1 MTQQKKFFNTFRWYL
16 KLYGMFFS
24 QYLKALMHSRTD
36 FFIGFL
42 AFFMIQFG
50 GIAFIALVFRQI
62 PDLLGW
68 SFYDLL
74 FIYGF
79 ANIPRGLDHMF
90 TDYLWLLAGNVIVV
104 GEFDRYLLRPIHP
117 LFQIIAQR
125 FQPDGIGE
133 AIIGILL
140 VVYASIKGGIEF
152 TPGKLFIFII
162 LVFFATIIYT
172 SIKLSLAS
180 LAFWIKRS
188 QSILFM
194 FYSMSDFA
202 KYPLAIYHKF
212 IRTFITYIVP
222 FALTA
227 YIPAS
232 YFLGASSLLKSLG
245 LTIGISIISLTIG
258 LVMFNQGMKQY
269 ESVGN

>member
-1 MTQQKKFFNTFRWYL
+1 MKRIQRIKWYF
-16 KLYGMFFS
+16 KLYGMFLS

-50 GIAFIALVFRQI
+50 GIAFIALVFQQI
-62 PDLLGW
+62 PNLLGW
-68 SFYDLL
+68 SFFDLL

-90 TDYLWLLAGNVIVV
+90 TDYLWLLAGNVIVT
-104 GEFDRYLLRPIHP
+104 GEFDRYMLRPMHP
-117 LFQIIAQR
+117 LFQIVAQK

-133 AIIGILL
+133 VIIGIIL
-140 VVYASIKGGIEF
+140 VVYASTKSSIAF
-152 TPGKLFIFII
+152 TPGKIAIFIVM
-162 LVFFATIIYT
+162 LFFATLIYT
-172 SIKLSLAS
+172 SIKLFLAS
-180 LAFWIKRS
+180 LAFWLKRS

-194 FYSMSDFA
+194 FYQMSDFA
-202 KYPLAIYHKF
+202 KYPLEIYQKF

-232 YFLGASSLLKSLG
+232 YFLGTSTLMESLG
-245 LTIGISIISLTIG
+245 KMVIVSIIALTLG
-258 LVMFNQGMKQY
+258 LVTFHSGMKQY

>member
-1 MTQQKKFFNTFRWYL
+1 MKGLEKLKWYT
-16 KLYGMFFS
+16 KLYGMFLS

-36 FFIGFL
+36 FIIGFL
-42 AFFMIQFG
+42 AFFLIQFG
-50 GIAFIALVFRQI
+50 GIAFIALVFQQI

-68 SFYDLL
+68 SFYQLL

-90 TDYLWLLAGNVIVV
+90 TDYLWLLAGNVVV
-104 GEFDRYLLRPIHP
+104 NGEFDRYMLRPIHP
-117 LFQIIAQR
+117 LFQIIAQK

-133 AIIGILL
+133 VIIGVIL
-140 VVYASIKGGIEF
+140 VVYASAKIGIVY
-152 TPGKLFIFII
+152 TPFKILIFLAMII
-162 LVFFATIIYT
+162 FATLIYT
-172 SIKLSLAS
+172 SIKLFLAS
-180 LAFWIKRS
+180 LAFWLKRS

-194 FYSMSDFA
+194 FYQMSDFA
-202 KYPLAIYHKF
+202 KYPLEIYHKS

-232 YFLGASSLLKSLG
+232 YFLGSSSLMDSLG
-245 LTIGISIISLTIG
+245 KMIIISILALAAGLLT
-258 LVMFNQGMKQY
+258 FHKGMKRY

>member
-1 MTQQKKFFNTFRWYL
+1 MEFTKFIKKIKWYF
-16 KLYGMFFS
+16 KLYGMFLA
-24 QYLKALMHSRTD
+24 QYLKAIMHSRTD

-42 AFFMIQFG
+42 AFFLIQFG
-50 GIAFIALVFRQI
+50 GIAFIALVFMQI

-68 SFYDLL
+68 TFFDLL

-90 TDYLWLLAGNVIVV
+90 TDYLWLFAGNVIVR

-133 AIIGILL
+133 VIIGILL
-140 VVYASIKGGIEF
+140 VVYASIRGGISF
-152 TPGKLFIFII
+152 TPGKIVIFAVMILFS
-162 LVFFATIIYT
+162 TIIYT
-172 SIKLSLAS
+172 SIKLFLAS
-180 LAFWIKRS
+180 LAFWLKRS

-194 FYSMSDFA
+194 FYSMSEFA

-232 YFLGASSLLKSLG
+232 YFLGESTLLESLG
-245 LTIGISIISLTIG
+245 LTVLISLIALAIG
-258 LVMFNQGMKQY
+258 LVTFNRGMKQY

>member
-1 MTQQKKFFNTFRWYL
+1 MTRQKNIYNTFRWYL
-16 KLYGMFFS
+16 KLYGMFLS
-24 QYLKALMHSRTD
+24 QYLKALMHSRAD

-90 TDYLWLLAGNVIVV
+90 TDYLWLLAGNVIVE

-140 VVYASIKGGIEF
+140 VVYASIKGGIQF
-152 TPGKLFIFII
+152 TPGKLFIFVI
-162 LVFFATIIYT
+162 LIFFE
-172 SIKLSLAS
+172 
-180 LAFWIKRS
+180 
-188 QSILFM
+188 
-194 FYSMSDFA
+194 
-202 KYPLAIYHKF
+202 
-212 IRTFITYIVP
+212 
-222 FALTA
+222 
-227 YIPAS
+227 
-232 YFLGASSLLKSLG
+232 
-245 LTIGISIISLTIG
+245 IGRAH
-258 LVMFNQGMKQY
+258 V
-269 ESVGN
+269 

>member
-1 MTQQKKFFNTFRWYL
+1 MTKL
-16 KLYGMFFS
+16 KRYMRLYGMFLS
-24 QYLKALMHSRTD
+24 QYMKALMQSRTD
-36 FFIGFL
+36 FFVGIL
-42 AFFMIQFG
+42 AFFLTQLG
-50 GIAFIALVFRQI
+50 GIAFIALVFLQI

-68 SFYDLL
+68 SFHELL

-90 TDYLWLLAGNVIVV
+90 TDYLWLLAGRVV
-104 GEFDRYLLRPIHP
+104 VNGEFDRYLVRPINP
-117 LFQIIAQR
+117 LFQIIAQK

-133 AIIGILL
+133 VVIG
-140 VVYASIKGGIEF
+140 
-152 TPGKLFIFII
+152 II
-162 LVFFATIIYT
+162 LVAYASTLGGISFTFLKVLVFILMALLATLIYT
-172 SIKLSLAS
+172 SIKLFFAS
-180 LAFWIKRS
+180 LAFWVKRS

-202 KYPLAIYHKF
+202 KYPLEIYHKF
-212 IRTFITYIVP
+212 IRLSITYIVP

-232 YFLGASSLLKSLG
+232 YFLGAAELVPTLAR
-245 LTIGISIISLTIG
+245 ISLITALAMILG
-258 LVMFNQGMKQY
+258 YSTFQRGMKRY

>member
-1 MTQQKKFFNTFRWYL
+1 MFTNAKRYI
-16 KLYGMFFS
+16 KLYGMFLS
-24 QYLKALMHSRTD
+24 HYLKAIMHSRTD
-36 FFIGFL
+36 FIIGFL
-42 AFFMIQFG
+42 AFFLIQFG

-79 ANIPRGLDHMF
+79 ANIPRGIDHMF
-90 TDYLWLLAGNVIVV
+90 TDYLWLLAGNVIVE

-125 FQPDGIGE
+125 FQPDGVGE
-133 AIIGILL
+133 VIIGILL
-140 VVYASIKGGIEF
+140 VVYASIKGGIIF
-152 TPGKLFIFII
+152 SPTKLLIFIVMI
-162 LVFFATIIYT
+162 IFSTIIYT
-172 SIKLSLAS
+172 SIKLILSS
-180 LAFWIKRS
+180 IAFWTKRS

-194 FYSMSDFA
+194 FYSMSEFA
-202 KYPLAIYHKF
+202 KYPLEIYHKF

-232 YFLGASSLLKSLG
+232 YFLGASSLFKSLG
-245 LTIGISIISLTIG
+245 LTILISLTALFLG
-258 LVMFNQGMKQY
+258 LKIFNLGIKNY

>member
-1 MTQQKKFFNTFRWYL
+1 MTAIKKLKWYM
-16 KLYGMFFS
+16 KLYGMFLS
-24 QYLKALMHSRTD
+24 QYLKALMHSRAD

-42 AFFMIQFG
+42 AFFLIQSG
-50 GIAFIALVFRQI
+50 GIIFIALVFGQI
-62 PDLLGW
+62 PDLMGW
-68 SFYDLL
+68 TFYDLL

-79 ANIPRGLDHMF
+79 ANIPRGIDHMF
-90 TDYLWLLAGNVIVV
+90 TDYLWLLAGNVIIQ

-133 AIIGILL
+133 VIIGIIL
-140 VVYASIKGGIEF
+140 VVFASIKGGIVY
-152 TPGKLFIFII
+152 TPSKIAIMI
-162 LVFFATIIYT
+162 LMILLATVLYT
-172 SIKLSLAS
+172 SIKLFLAS

-194 FYSMSDFA
+194 FYSMSEFA
-202 KYPLAIYHKF
+202 KYPLEIYHKF

-232 YFLGASSLLKSLG
+232 YFLGETSLLKSLG
-245 LTIGISIISLTIG
+245 LTFIISTLSLLIG
-258 LVMFNQGMKQY
+258 LFTFNKGIKRY
-269 ESVGN
+269 ESAGN

>member
-1 MTQQKKFFNTFRWYL
+1 
-16 KLYGMFFS
+16 MFLS

-50 GIAFIALVFRQI
+50 GIAFIALVFQQI

-68 SFYDLL
+68 SFFDLL

-90 TDYLWLLAGNVIVV
+90 TDYLWLLAGNVIVN
-104 GEFDRYLLRPIHP
+104 GEFDRYMLRPIHP
-117 LFQIIAQR
+117 LFQIVAQK

-133 AIIGILL
+133 VIIGIIL
-140 VVYASIKGGIEF
+140 VVYASIRSNIVY
-152 TPGKLFIFII
+152 TPGKIVIFIAM
-162 LVFFATIIYT
+162 LFFATLIYT
-172 SIKLSLAS
+172 SIKLFLAS
-180 LAFWIKRS
+180 LAFWLKRS

-194 FYSMSDFA
+194 FYQMSDFA
-202 KYPLAIYHKF
+202 KYPLEIYQKF

-232 YFLGASSLLKSLG
+232 YFLGTSTLMESLG
-245 LTIGISIISLTIG
+245 KMVIISVIALTLG
-258 LVMFNQGMKQY
+258 LVTFQKGMKQY

>member
-1 MTQQKKFFNTFRWYL
+1 MRFLNKLKWYM
-16 KLYGMFFS
+16 KLYGMFLS
-24 QYLKALMHSRTD
+24 QYLKALMHSRAD

-42 AFFMIQFG
+42 AFFLIQTG
-50 GIAFIALVFRQI
+50 GIVFITLVFGQI
-62 PDLLGW
+62 PNLLGW

-79 ANIPRGLDHMF
+79 ANIPRGIDHMF
-90 TDYLWLLAGNVIVV
+90 TDYLWLLSGNVIIE

-133 AIIGILL
+133 VIIGIIL
-140 VVYASIKGGIEF
+140 VVYASVKGNISY
-152 TPGKLFIFII
+152 TPSKLII
-162 LVFFATIIYT
+162 MVVMILLATIIYT
-172 SIKLSLAS
+172 SIKLFLAS

-194 FYSMSDFA
+194 FYSMSEFA
-202 KYPLAIYHKF
+202 KYPLEVYHKF

-232 YFLGASSLLKSLG
+232 YFLGESSLLRSLG
-245 LTIGISIISLTIG
+245 LTFFISAISLSIG
-258 LVMFNQGMKQY
+258 LFTFNRGIRRY
-269 ESVGN
+269 ESAGN

>member
-1 MTQQKKFFNTFRWYL
+1 
-16 KLYGMFFS
+16 
-24 QYLKALMHSRTD
+24 MHSRTD
-36 FFIGFL
+36 FFIGFF
-42 AFFMIQFG
+42 AFFLIQFG
-50 GIAFIALVFRQI
+50 GIAFIALIFRQI
-62 PDLLGW
+62 PDLMGW

-79 ANIPRGLDHMF
+79 ANIPRGIDHMF
-90 TDYLWLLAGNVIVV
+90 TDQLWLLAGSLVV
-104 GEFDRYLLRPIHP
+104 DGEFDRYLLRPLHP

-133 AIIGILL
+133 VVIGILL
-140 VVYASIKGGIEF
+140 VVYAAIKGGIAF
-152 TPGKLFIFII
+152 NPFKIFIFIVM
-162 LVFFATIIYT
+162 VFFATIIYT
-172 SIKLSLAS
+172 SIKLILAS

-194 FYSMSDFA
+194 FYSMSDFS
-202 KYPLAIYHKF
+202 KYPLEIYHKF
-212 IRTFITYIVP
+212 IRSFITYIVP

-232 YFLGASSLLKSLG
+232 YFLGASLLLPTLG
-245 LTIGISIISLTIG
+245 LVSGMGVGSFLLGYI
-258 LVMFNQGMKQY
+258 VFKVGMKQY

>member
-1 MTQQKKFFNTFRWYL
+1 MTKTFKRYL
-16 KLYGMFFS
+16 KLYGMFLS
-24 QYLKALMHSRTD
+24 QYLKAVMHSRTD
-36 FFIGFL
+36 FLIGFL
-42 AFFMIQFG
+42 AFFLIQFG

-62 PDLLGW
+62 PDLMGW

-79 ANIPRGLDHMF
+79 ANIPRGIDHMF
-90 TDYLWLLAGNVIVV
+90 TDYLWLLAGNVIVQ

-133 AIIGILL
+133 MIIGILL
-140 VVYASIKGGIEF
+140 VVYAASKGGIEF
-152 TPGKLFIFII
+152 TAGKII
-162 LVFFATIIYT
+162 LLIVMVIFSTIIYT
-172 SIKLSLAS
+172 SIKLILAS
-180 LAFWIKRS
+180 IAFWTKRS

-194 FYSMSDFA
+194 FYSMSEFS

-232 YFLGASSLLKSLG
+232 YFLGESSLMGSLG
-245 LTIGISIISLTIG
+245 LTVSISLIALALG
-258 LVMFNQGMKQY
+258 LFIFSRGIKQY

>member
-1 MTQQKKFFNTFRWYL
+1 MKQLKRYL
-16 KLYGMFFS
+16 KLYGMFLS
-24 QYLKALMHSRTD
+24 QYLKTLMNSRTD
-36 FFIGFL
+36 FLMGFL
-42 AFFMIQFG
+42 AFFFIQFG
-50 GIAFIALVFRQI
+50 GIAFIYLVFLQI

-68 SFYDLL
+68 SFYELL

-90 TDYLWLLAGNVIVV
+90 ADYLWLLAGNVVV
-104 GEFDRYLLRPIHP
+104 QGEFDRYLLRPINP
-117 LFQIIAQR
+117 LFQLIAQR

-133 AIIGILL
+133 VVIG
-140 VVYASIKGGIEF
+140 
-152 TPGKLFIFII
+152 II
-162 LVFFATIIYT
+162 LVIFSTAELEIEINILQILIMIIMVIFATLIYT
-172 SIKLSLAS
+172 SIKLFFAS
-180 LAFWIKRS
+180 LAFWFKRS

-202 KYPLAIYHKF
+202 KYPLEIYHKS
-212 IRTFITYIVP
+212 IRTFITFIIP

-232 YFLGASSLLKSLG
+232 YFLAKTSLFASLFQ
-245 LTIGISIISLTIG
+245 IISISLVTCIISYYTF
-258 LVMFNQGMKQY
+258 VKGMKKY

>member
-1 MTQQKKFFNTFRWYL
+1 MERLKRLKWYFN
-16 KLYGMFFS
+16 LYGMFLS

-50 GIAFIALVFRQI
+50 GIAFIALVFGQI

-68 SFYDLL
+68 TFYDLL

-90 TDYLWLLAGNVIVV
+90 TDYLWLLAGNVIVH

-117 LFQIIAQR
+117 LFQIVAQK

-133 AIIGILL
+133 VIIGVLL
-140 VVYASIKGGIEF
+140 VVYASTKGGIVF
-152 TPGKLFIFII
+152 TPDKIFIFVVMLIFST
-162 LVFFATIIYT
+162 LIYT
-172 SIKLSLAS
+172 SIKLFLAS
-180 LAFWIKRS
+180 LAFWLKRS

-194 FYSMSDFA
+194 FYQMSDFA
-202 KYPLAIYHKF
+202 KYPLEIYHKF
-212 IRTFITYIVP
+212 IRTFITYVVP

-232 YFLGASSLLKSLG
+232 FFLGTSTLFESLG
-245 LTIGISIISLTIG
+245 TMIIVTIIALTIG
-258 LVMFNQGMKQY
+258 LVTFHQGMKQY